1 MTLTHGIKQF
11 ALAALAIGGSSTAF
25 APAFAQSA
33 GTWMVKA
40 GANQIAPQVKSD
52 DLSAPSLP
60 NSQVDVKSNTAAIL
74 TAAYMLTDN
83 VSLEFFAGLPYKH
96 DVVGDGALS
105 GVGKIG
111 TIKQVSPTLFAQ
123 YRFLEAS
130 APLRPYVGAG
140 LTYAHFYGEE
150 GSGALTALTNPGGT
164 PTTMSVDSAFGASFQ
179 LGLSYQFNEH
189 WFVDGSV
196 IKTYLKTTTSLS
208 TGQSIDT
215 KLDPISTNL
224 SIGYRF

>member
-1 MTLTHGIKQF
+1 MTHGIKTL
-11 ALAALAIGGSSTAF
+11 AIAALALFGSTA
-25 APAFAQSA
+25 ALAQSA

-52 DLSAPSLP
+52 DLSASSLP
-60 NSQVDVKSNTAAIL
+60 NSKVDVKSDTQAIFTL
-74 TAAYMLTDN
+74 GYMLTDN

-96 DVVGDGALS
+96 EVVGDGALS
-105 GVGKIG
+105 GVGKLG

-130 APLRPYVGAG
+130 SPFRPYVGAG
-140 LTYAHFYGEE
+140 LTYAYFYGEE
-150 GSGALTALTNPGGT
+150 GSGTLTALTNPGGPAT
-164 PTTMSVDSAFGASFQ
+164 SMSVDSAFGPSFQ
-179 LGLSYQFNEH
+179 LGLSYRFDEH

-196 IKTYLKTTTSLS
+196 IKTYLKTTTKLS

-224 SIGYRF
+224 SVGYRF

>member
-1 MTLTHGIKQF
+1 MTLNHGIKTL
-11 ALAALAIGGSSTAF
+11 ALAALVIGSST
-25 APAFAQSA
+25 AFAQSA
-33 GTWMVKA
+33 GTWMVKL
-40 GANQIAPQVKSD
+40 GANQIAPQVTSD

-60 NSQVDVKSNTAAIL
+60 NSKVDVKSNTTAIL

-83 VSLEFFAGLPYKH
+83 VSIEFFAGLPYKH

-105 GVGKIG
+105 GVGKLG

-123 YRFLEAS
+123 YRFLEAT

-150 GSGALTALTNPGGT
+150 GSGTLTALTNPGGP
-164 PTTMSVDSAFGASFQ
+164 PTTMSVDSAFGTSFQ
-179 LGLSYQFNEH
+179 LGLTYQFNEH

-224 SIGYRF
+224 SVGYRF

>member
-1 MTLTHGIKQF
+1 MTHGIKTL
-11 ALAALAIGGSSTAF
+11 AIAALALAGSTA
-25 APAFAQSA
+25 ALAQSA

-52 DLSAPSLP
+52 DLSASSLP
-60 NSQVDVKSNTAAIL
+60 DSKVDVKSNTTAIL

-96 DVVGDGALS
+96 DVVGDGSLS
-105 GVGKIG
+105 GVGKLG

-150 GSGALTALTNPGGT
+150 GSGTLTALTNPGGP

-179 LGLSYQFNEH
+179 LGLSYQFDAH

-196 IKTYLKTTTSLS
+196 IKTYLKTTTKLS

-224 SIGYRF
+224 SVGYRF

>member
-1 MTLTHGIKQF
+1 MTLNHGIKTL
-11 ALAALAIGGSSTAF
+11 ALAALVIGSST
-25 APAFAQSA
+25 AFAQSA
-33 GTWMVKA
+33 GTWMVKL
-40 GANQIAPQVKSD
+40 GANQIAPQVTSD

-60 NSQVDVKSNTAAIL
+60 NSKVDVKSNTTAIL

-83 VSLEFFAGLPYKH
+83 VSIEFFAGLPYKH

-105 GVGKIG
+105 GVGKLG

-150 GSGALTALTNPGGT
+150 GSGTLTALTNPGGP
-164 PTTMSVDSAFGASFQ
+164 PTTMSVDSAFGTSFQ
-179 LGLSYQFNEH
+179 LGLTYQFNEH

-224 SIGYRF
+224 SVGYRF